1 MEPKNVMLLGFINK
15 AVEYLEKHMDEQSDA
30 KLAQLKNLDLNA
42 LESELKGNLDSSL
55 GTMNSTIETL
65 LQAGEDSFDKFI
77 DIPQKKRISNEI
89 DKMFDV
95 NLDTDEPLDQKA
107 SLEDLL
113 SFYNLSDDMLLDE
126 ENLDHRFSSIREKP
140 ISRNPVIMDEEQ
152 LERNFENFVGHTP
165 KKGNKLD
172 VLETQNDFERFVVTD
187 PSKRSKKKFDE
198 YVYIRD
204 DDSMPDFAS
213 SRKNAADLL
222 KDGIYNNPGTEPVDV
237 KPVRKEIR
245 KEPEEPVFMMSKE
258 DSRLLDMIARNV
270 EKNQE
275 NSSLESRFA
284 SETQEKNT
292 ELDNVFSEVVS
303 NESEYDGPNLDDI
316 VDSETV
322 ENLIDYATDDDL
334 VSPADNND
342 IIKLLQ
348 DMDVANQKNY
358 YNDQPFDSNNN
369 VYNEDLISPE
379 HTYQSLQQQPGF
391 VNTLIDDLRN
401 KMIQED
407 ERRQAIEEEYAQVF
421 DRIHKTYPY
430 LSSGFVR
437 SVYELKDSIA
447 NEYPFNVKIIVLHR
461 VIFKEV
467 EYLRQFVEIALNH
480 DFSINADEDKMI
492 VDVFKEYINTDGKI
506 ITSIFDVS
514 NQAALLGGE
523 YDGYRVLF
531 TQKV

>member
-172 VLETQNDFERFVVTD
+172 VLETQNDFERFVATD

-198 YVYIRD
+198 
-204 DDSMPDFAS
+204 
-213 SRKNAADLL
+213 
-222 KDGIYNNPGTEPVDV
+222 
-237 KPVRKEIR
+237 
-245 KEPEEPVFMMSKE
+245 
-258 DSRLLDMIARNV
+258 
-270 EKNQE
+270 
-275 NSSLESRFA
+275 
-284 SETQEKNT
+284 
-292 ELDNVFSEVVS
+292 
-303 NESEYDGPNLDDI
+303 
-316 VDSETV
+316 
-322 ENLIDYATDDDL
+322 
-334 VSPADNND
+334 
-342 IIKLLQ
+342 
-348 DMDVANQKNY
+348 
-358 YNDQPFDSNNN
+358 
-369 VYNEDLISPE
+369 
-379 HTYQSLQQQPGF
+379 
-391 VNTLIDDLRN
+391 
-401 KMIQED
+401 
-407 ERRQAIEEEYAQVF
+407 
-421 DRIHKTYPY
+421 
-430 LSSGFVR
+430 
-437 SVYELKDSIA
+437 
-447 NEYPFNVKIIVLHR
+447 
-461 VIFKEV
+461 
-467 EYLRQFVEIALNH
+467 
-480 DFSINADEDKMI
+480 
-492 VDVFKEYINTDGKI
+492 
-506 ITSIFDVS
+506 
-514 NQAALLGGE
+514 
-523 YDGYRVLF
+523 
-531 TQKV
+531 